1 MKYYI
6 EAIFTEEPFVLAW
19 EFFVF
24 FMLIMFVSIIF
35 RLHRVENKV
44 DEWGNSIL
52 EELEELEDR

>member
-1 MKYYI
+1 MRYYI

-24 FMLIMFVSIIF
+24 FMLLMFVSIIF

-52 EELEELEDR
+52 EELEDR